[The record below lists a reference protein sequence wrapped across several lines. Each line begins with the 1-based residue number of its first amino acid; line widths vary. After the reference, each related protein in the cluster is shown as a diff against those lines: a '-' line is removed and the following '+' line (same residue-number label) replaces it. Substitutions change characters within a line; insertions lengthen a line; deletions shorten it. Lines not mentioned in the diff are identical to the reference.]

1 MELGR
6 KTLAAQHVWRNL
18 LYITP
23 VPDRSEGLE
32 PGEDASVR
40 RLGCGLGFR
49 CRGRSSLLHGGA
61 LGFKVDRPVAADG
74 GDVGV
79 PEPPADRHQID
90 LRLQE
95 VGGGGVLQHMRVQA
109 LGGEGRDGGGR
120 HVRVLA

>member
-1 MELGR
+1 MAAR
-6 KTLAAQHVWRNL
+6 LAS
-18 LYITP
+18 
-23 VPDRSEGLE
+23 RSIAKSR
-32 PGEDASVR
+32 PG
-40 RLGCGLGFR
+40 G
-49 CRGRSSLLHGGA
+49 
-61 LGFKVDRPVAADG
+61 G